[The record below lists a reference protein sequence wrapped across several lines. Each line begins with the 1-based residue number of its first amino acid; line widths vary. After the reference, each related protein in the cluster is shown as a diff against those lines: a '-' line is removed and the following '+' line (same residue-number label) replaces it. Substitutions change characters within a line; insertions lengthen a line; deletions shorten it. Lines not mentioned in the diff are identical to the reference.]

1 MEQKKI
7 LVSNF
12 ISKQKPLH
20 VQGASLWY
28 NSVHYMKP
36 TQTIHYI
43 KGKSFQ
49 ITIHFA
55 LFDSP
60 KKWVPLTCIKLP
72 YEPSLRV
79 DTTKVGEN
87 LPC

>member
-1 MEQKKI
+1 
-7 LVSNF
+7 
-12 ISKQKPLH
+12 
-20 VQGASLWY
+20 
-28 NSVHYMKP
+28 MKP

-60 KKWVPLTCIKLP
+60 KKWVPLTCFSSSLIS
-72 YEPSLRV
+72 SLRV

-87 LPC
+87 LAKRTFWVKLRWHSKKRQEKSHL